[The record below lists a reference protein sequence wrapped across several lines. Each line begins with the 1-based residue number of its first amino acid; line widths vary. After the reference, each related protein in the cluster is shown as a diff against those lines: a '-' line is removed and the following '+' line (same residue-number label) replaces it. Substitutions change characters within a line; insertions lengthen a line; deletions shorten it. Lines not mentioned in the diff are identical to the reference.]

1 MYKKKER
8 QNKRKPDNKKK
19 KLQKYNIIYIIHRAC
34 NNMIKFS
41 QNKLVT
47 LKIWLNLPIKR

>member
-34 NNMIKFS
+34 NNMIKFC